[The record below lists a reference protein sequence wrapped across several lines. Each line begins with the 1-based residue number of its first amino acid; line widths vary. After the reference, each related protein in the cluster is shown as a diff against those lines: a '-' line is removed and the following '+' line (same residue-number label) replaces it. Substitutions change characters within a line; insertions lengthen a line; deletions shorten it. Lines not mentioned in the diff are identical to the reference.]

1 MRNMKERRLR
11 LFIIAKN
18 LACLIALVALI
29 YVSVGC
35 SLERDEHTVQF
46 QQLKVPN
53 EVNDDLPVWLDVYS
67 KSVVH
72 DVYSPQGN
80 VEVLP

>member
-1 MRNMKERRLR
+1 MKNMKERKLR
-11 LFIIAKN
+11 LFITAKN
-18 LACLIALVALI
+18 VACLIALAALI
-29 YVSVGC
+29 YIAVGC

-46 QQLKVPN
+46 QQLNEPN

-72 DVYSPQGN
+72 DVYSPHGN
-80 VEVLP
+80 IEVLP

>member
-1 MRNMKERRLR
+1 MRNKKERKLH
-11 LFIIAKN
+11 LYITAKN
-18 LACLIALVALI
+18 LICLLVLVILI
-29 YVSVGC
+29 SAAAGC

-46 QQLKVPN
+46 QQLKEPN
-53 EVNDDLPVWLDVYS
+53 EVDDDLPVWLDVYS

-72 DVYSPQGN
+72 DVYSPQGH

>member
-1 MRNMKERRLR
+1 MRNNRERKIRLY
-11 LFIIAKN
+11 LTVKN
-18 LACLIALVALI
+18 LICLLVLVVLI
-29 YVSVGC
+29 SAAVGC

-46 QQLKVPN
+46 QQLKEPN

>member
-1 MRNMKERRLR
+1 MKERKLR
-11 LFIIAKN
+11 LFITAKN
-18 LACLIALVALI
+18 VACLIALVALI

-35 SLERDEHTVQF
+35 NLERDEHIVQF

-80 VEVLP
+80 IEVLP

>member
-1 MRNMKERRLR
+1 MRNMRERKLR
-11 LFIIAKN
+11 FIITAKN
-18 LACLIALVALI
+18 VACLIALVALI

-35 SLERDEHTVQF
+35 NLERNEHTVQF
-46 QQLKVPN
+46 QQLNEPK

>member
-1 MRNMKERRLR
+1 MRNMKERKLR
-11 LFIIAKN
+11 LFITAKN

-29 YVSVGC
+29 YVSAGC